1 MGAESNYQNADNGN
15 GMTVRSIHPLKHSLV
30 ITGPVASGKSTVGR
44 LLSAELS
51 RPLISFGAYVRAEAE
66 RRGLQTSNREAL
78 EKLGA
83 EIVIERGHDQFLQDV
98 LSAQDSTTQIIL
110 EGVRHVE
117 MLQAV
122 RRAYQEVLSVYL
134 EVPPDVR
141 YRRWLI
147 RERRAG
153 TTEARLAFDHI
164 ADAEV
169 ERNVNALI
177 DQVEQ
182 IVTGDRA
189 AQLIAEDILNLLEGS
204 RA

>member
-1 MGAESNYQNADNGN
+1 VGGSDR
-15 GMTVRSIHPLKHSLV
+15 TVKSTHLLQHALV
-30 ITGPVASGKSTVGR
+30 IIGPAASGKSTVGR
-44 LLSAELS
+44 LLSAKLS

-66 RRGLQTSNREAL
+66 RRGLQTSNREVL

-83 EIVIERGHDQFLQDV
+83 EMVIERGHDQFLQDV
-98 LSAQDSTTQIIL
+98 LSAQDSVAQIIL

-122 RRAYQEVLSVYL
+122 RQAYQEALSIYL

-182 IVTGDRA
+182 IVAGDRA
-189 AQLIAEDILNLLEGS
+189 APLIAEDILNLLEGS
-204 RA
+204 LA